1 MLKTTCTHKFYP
13 RWSVS
18 QSSLAIFRSHVDV
31 YSLYRG
37 IYFTFALLGCVRYN
51 EDFVESRFVISR
63 LTVFHTG
70 REGGGGEVSPRKS
83 VVQSPCQFDVTS
95 RVSDFQNGEQ
105 SVHLRDR

>member
-31 YSLYRG
+31 HSLYRG

-70 REGGGGEVSPRKS
+70 RKGGGGGGVSEEICGTVRLP
-83 VVQSPCQFDVTS
+83 V
-95 RVSDFQNGEQ
+95 
-105 SVHLRDR
+105 